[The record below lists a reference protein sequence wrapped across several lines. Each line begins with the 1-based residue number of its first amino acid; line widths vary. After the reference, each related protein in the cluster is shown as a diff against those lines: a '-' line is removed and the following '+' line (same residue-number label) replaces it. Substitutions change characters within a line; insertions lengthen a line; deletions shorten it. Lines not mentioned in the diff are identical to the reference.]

1 MRAFGI
7 VRPRKCEVI
16 MIIDEIIELEYY
28 LDCSKNTRVLLKKK
42 KACAP
47 KYYRRR
53 NLFHCKGKGNRSC
66 AKYERNG
73 VAEQTEPE
81 AAGVPVPQDQDP
93 ELRVPAQ

>member
-1 MRAFGI
+1 M
-7 VRPRKCEVI
+7 PYY
-16 MIIDEIIELEYY
+16 EIIGLEYY

-42 KACAP
+42 KHALQSIIGEETFFIA
-47 KYYRRR
+47 KE
-53 NLFHCKGKGNRSC
+53 KGNRSC

-73 VAEQTEPE
+73 VADQTEPE